1 LEENVSKSVPD
12 IKEKVL
18 WYLPLE
24 PLDKRYTVQTRR
36 LFYEGFSRYFDVRV
50 VDGEVLTVEIEGV
63 LKNVGFLDAYGTVHW
78 KAQQLKKLAWLFREG
93 RIKDGD
99 FMFVED
105 EEFPLEWIRYMERMS
120 RFGKLNLF
128 AFCHAGTWIETDE
141 ISVRMGDILPPVEE
155 GWLKMLDGIF
165 VGSEFHRQEILKRYS
180 GLVDK
185 IFVTG
190 LPFDAKSIIEKVGIV
205 DWKSKENNIL
215 FTGRLHPEKQPELFD
230 RLIEILKEEG
240 YNVVGIKT
248 LEKNLT
254 KEEYY
259 KLLSRSKVMVSF
271 ALQENFGFS
280 FREALTLNCVS
291 IVPNRLAYVE
301 YVPKELRYDTFDEC
315 VRKVKYYLDLPEL
328 NVDYSQLFIEDKS
341 VDKMAKVM
349 LR

>member
-1 LEENVSKSVPD
+1 MDVLDRKNK
-12 IKEKVL
+12 KL

-24 PLDKRYTVQTRR
+24 PLDKRYTIQTRV
-36 LFYEGFSRYFDVRV
+36 LFRKGFSKYFDVEV
-50 VDGEVLTVEIEGV
+50 VDGELLTLEIEGV
-63 LKNVGFLDAYGTVHW
+63 LKNVGFLDAYGTVYW
-78 KAQQLKKLAWLFREG
+78 KGEQLKKLALLFWEG
-93 RIKDGD
+93 KIQDGD

-120 RFGKLNLF
+120 RFGRLNLF

-141 ISVRMGDILPPVEE
+141 ISVRMRDILPPVEE

-165 VGSEFHRQEILKRYS
+165 VGSEFHRQEILKRHP

-190 LPFDAKSIIEKVGIV
+190 LPFDAKSIIREIGPV
-205 DWKSKENNIL
+205 DWKDKGNIVL

-230 RLIEILKEEG
+230 KLIEILRRDG
-240 YNVVGIKT
+240 YNAVGIKT
-248 LEKNLT
+248 LEENLT
-254 KEEYY
+254 KEGYY
-259 KLLSRSKVMVSF
+259 KLLSKSKVMVSF

-301 YVPKELRYDTFDEC
+301 YVPKELRYDTFEEC
-315 VRKVKYYLDLPEL
+315 VKKVKYYLDLPKL
-328 NVDYSQLFIEDKS
+328 DTDYSKLFIEDES